1 MVLHQLLYPHASLDS
16 LKIGE
21 QCNATCGVALFIDG
35 FICLLFLHRWNLL
48 PSRWVF
54 LLHNFFISLFVSS
67 EVEVLGARRLAG
79 ERKFPIMSSMDNL
92 AVDGVLDPGAN
103 RVNADWNSAFS
114 GRCGDGFGE

>member
-21 QCNATCGVALFIDG
+21 QCNATLFIDG
-35 FICLLFLHRWNLL
+35 FICLLFLHRENLL

-54 LLHNFFISLFVSS
+54 LQNFFIFLFVSS
-67 EVEVLGARRLAG
+67 EVEVLRARRLAG
-79 ERKFPIMSSMDNL
+79 ERKFPIVLSMDNL
-92 AVDGVLDPGAN
+92 AVDGVPDPGVN
-103 RVNADWNSAFS
+103 RVNSDWNSAFS